1 MTTHEDLQQ
10 DEPSAPRSP
19 MTKLEWGVVFS
30 VLASAGSIV
39 FSAGVVWGDLRDH
52 ERRLEIQEVK
62 MDGII
67 PKVER
72 IDANVTFL
80 AEQAR
85 VERSAGK

>member
-1 MTTHEDLQQ
+1 MQ
-10 DEPSAPRSP
+10 DEPDEAPTPRSL

-72 IDANVTFL
+72 IDANVSFL
-80 AEQAR
+80 AQQAR
-85 VERSAGK
+85 DERGHK

>member
-1 MTTHEDLQQ
+1 
-10 DEPSAPRSP
+10 

-39 FSAGVVWGDLRDH
+39 FSAGVVLADLRDH

-85 VERSAGK
+85 EERGAR

>member
-1 MTTHEDLQQ
+1 MQ
-10 DEPSAPRSP
+10 DEPEEPYDKKRH
-19 MTKLEWGVVFS
+19 LEWGVVFS

-39 FSAGVVWGDLRDH
+39 FSAGVVWDDLRDH

-85 VERSAGK
+85 EERSAGK

>member
-1 MTTHEDLQQ
+1 
-10 DEPSAPRSP
+10 

-30 VLASAGSIV
+30 VLASSGSIV

-62 MDGII
+62 MDSII

-85 VERSAGK
+85 EERSAGK

>member
-1 MTTHEDLQQ
+1 MQ
-10 DEPSAPRSP
+10 DEPDEAPTPRSL

-80 AEQAR
+80 AEHAR
-85 VERSAGK
+85 DERSAGK

>member
-1 MTTHEDLQQ
+1 MQ
-10 DEPSAPRSP
+10 DEPDEAPTPRSP

>member
-1 MTTHEDLQQ
+1 
-10 DEPSAPRSP
+10 
-19 MTKLEWGVVFS
+19 MTKSEWGVVFS

-39 FSAGVVWGDLRDH
+39 FSAGVVYGDLRDH

-85 VERSAGK
+85 DERSAGK